1 MSLFMAD
8 TLALQR
14 ILGSAVYLPLSHR
27 RRAGC
32 VLGTRIQ
39 LSFTPPGNVLDSDP
53 SVSMQLRA
61 RTRPV
66 ANKESAW
73 RPSATTP
80 APATPGSTGQSVNPV
95 RQLSCW
101 YSRAGGEAGKET
113 TLETSVSKGSS

>member
-1 MSLFMAD
+1 M
-8 TLALQR
+8 
-14 ILGSAVYLPLSHR
+14 
-27 RRAGC
+27 
-32 VLGTRIQ
+32 LGTRIQ
-39 LSFTPPGNVLDSDP
+39 LFFTRPGNARDSDP

-101 YSRAGGEAGKET
+101 YSRAGGAGKET
-113 TLETSVSKGSS
+113 TLETSLSKVSS